1 MNQDQPNILTLIRK
15 IIRSVDIDS
24 KRIEKEFGVSI
35 PQLLTLQFL
44 DSQEDFR
51 ATSTQ
56 IKNHLELNAS
66 TVTGII
72 NRLLS
77 KGLIVKTPNPN
88 DGRGY
93 FIVLTA
99 KGGYLLKKSPVTL
112 QETVSKKI
120 ESLSAEEINTL
131 YKGVGLLINLLEAE
145 NVDAAPLISSCEDL
159 SKNR

>member
-1 MNQDQPNILTLIRK
+1 MNHDYPNILTLIRK

-44 DSQEDFR
+44 DYQEDFK

-66 TVTGII
+66 TITGII

-77 KGLIVKTPNPN
+77 KGLVAKMPNPK

-93 FIVLTA
+93 YIILTA
-99 KGGYLLKKSPVTL
+99 KGSHLLKKSPVIL

-120 ESLSAEEINTL
+120 QFLSPEETDTL

-145 NVDAAPLISSCEDL
+145 DLDAAPLITLCDDL
-159 SKNR
+159 SKNQ

>member
-1 MNQDQPNILTLIRK
+1 MDNNHPNILTLIRK

-44 DSQEDFR
+44 ETQEDFK

-77 KGLIVKTPNPN
+77 KGLVAKTPNPK

-93 FIVLTA
+93 YIVLTA
-99 KGGYLLKKSPVTL
+99 KGSQLLRKSPITL
-112 QETVSKKI
+112 QGKVTKKI
-120 ESLSAEEINTL
+120 ESLSNEETDTL
-131 YKGVGLLINLLEAE
+131 YKGVGLLIQLLEAE
-145 NVDAAPLISSCEDL
+145 NLDAAPLITLCDDL
-159 SKNR
+159 SKSQ

>member
-1 MNQDQPNILTLIRK
+1 MNHDHPNILKLIRK

-44 DSQEDFR
+44 DTQEDFK

-56 IKNHLELNAS
+56 IKKHLELNAS

-77 KGLIVKTPNPN
+77 KGLVAKMPNPK

-93 FIVLTA
+93 YIVLTA
-99 KGGYLLKKSPVTL
+99 KGSHLLKKSPVTL

-120 ESLSAEEINTL
+120 ESLSQEETETL

-145 NVDAAPLISSCEDL
+145 DLDAAPLITLCDDL
-159 SKNR
+159 SKNQ